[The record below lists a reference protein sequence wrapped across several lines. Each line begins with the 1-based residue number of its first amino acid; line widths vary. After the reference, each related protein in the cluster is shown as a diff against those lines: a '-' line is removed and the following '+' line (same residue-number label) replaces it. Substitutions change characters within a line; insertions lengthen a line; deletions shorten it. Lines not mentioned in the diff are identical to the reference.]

1 MADENN
7 NSPIMEFDDIG
18 DAVRGHRPLHK
29 ARKYRVDVA
38 DQTLKITKIKL
49 DDPIPLGR
57 QILEAVGAHPIEEH
71 GLVAV
76 LVNGDF

>member
-29 ARKYRVDVA
+29 ARKYRVDGKHPPKA
-38 DQTLKITKIKL
+38 A
-49 DDPIPLGR
+49 
-57 QILEAVGAHPIEEH
+57 AV
-71 GLVAV
+71 VY
-76 LVNGDF
+76 